1 MGHKKCRATE
11 QQWTGQWADARRYCP
26 LSWNCSEKGNSRMMT
41 RPGVVIV
48 KDDKRF
54 GVLSGGSEK
63 SGWWTWLNL
72 IVRIV

>member
-1 MGHKKCRATE
+1 
-11 QQWTGQWADARRYCP
+11 
-26 LSWNCSEKGNSRMMT
+26 MMT